1 MGAAFFDVDG
11 TLSATNVVSAFVCL
25 KGLTLPPLRRH
36 LWLVGFL
43 FRLPLYW
50 LVDQVSREWFNRLF
64 YRHYSGF
71 ATDTLET
78 LAPVVFQQYYRPRLF
93 REGVEEIRQHLSA
106 GRRVV
111 LLTGSVEPLMK
122 PLQQDLGATDLL
134 ATQLESK
141 EGVLTG
147 RTLGAPLA
155 GSSKREALDLY
166 CRQFGIPREDSYAYS
181 DSHSDLPLLE
191 AVGHPI
197 AVNPDG
203 QLRRIAQERG
213 WEIRYWCKTTKR

>member
-11 TLSATNVVSAFVCL
+11 TLSATNIVSAFACL
-25 KGLTLPPLRRH
+25 KGLVLPPLQRN

-43 FRLPLYW
+43 SRIPLYW
-50 LVDQVSREWFNRLF
+50 LVDQISREWFNRLF
-64 YRHYSGF
+64 YQCYSGF
-71 ATDTLET
+71 TRDTLET
-78 LAPVVFQQYYRPRLF
+78 LAPVVFQRYYRPRLF
-93 REGVEEIRQHLSA
+93 REGVEEVRQHLSA

-111 LLTGSVEPLMK
+111 LLTGSVEPLMR

-147 RTLGAPLA
+147 KTLGAPLA
-155 GSSKREALDLY
+155 GNNKREALDLY
-166 CRQFGIPREDSYAYS
+166 CRQYRLSPEDSYAYG

-197 AVNPDG
+197 AVNPDR
-203 QLRRIAQERG
+203 QLRKIARERG
-213 WEIRYWCKTTKR
+213 WEIRYWCNTTRK